1 MRIAIAV
8 LLLVG
13 GCALPLAAQ
22 ESPSTALRAG
32 RDAPRY
38 AGRPLVD
45 VLQDLNRRGLRIVFS
60 KIGRASCRERV

>member
-1 MRIAIAV
+1 MRTAIV

-13 GCALPLAAQ
+13 SCAIPLAAQ
-22 ESPSTALRAG
+22 ES

-60 KIGRASCRERV
+60 TSLVTASLRVSAEPVGTPR